1 MAAAGL
7 TALLPHV
14 SQYTGLPMALRVP
27 DARIVEERSSPM
39 GLVSLVES
47 PTIPFRRAPG
57 LSLANLQE
65 PPEQLGVFTGAD
77 ALNAIARFDDDLA
90 ALKDLDFTTAAA
102 PYSMPE
108 EPAVA
113 ILGAGGG
120 EAVLLA
126 LLHGAPEIDAVEID
140 PDVARL
146 VTRDFAEF
154 AGHIYDRPG
163 VDLHVGEARAF
174 VERRPSEGERY
185 DLIPI
190 PLRASYG
197 AAADGAQGL
206 QGDYDLTVEAIRDDL
221 RALGPGGLLLATLRV
236 KPPPPRGTLKLFA
249 TAPEAPGAPDPGSHL
264 ALIRGWSTATLV
276 GGRDPLSASQIG
288 ALRDFAEARSF
299 DLTHRPGLAP
309 SETNRFNLLV
319 RPSFHEA
326 ATALV
331 GPERDAF
338 VEACKFAIAPRDR
351 RSAVLLGLLRV
362 EGAARAAVPA
372 RERGRC
378 AARHG
383 PARRLPRL
391 RRRWRCRCC

>member
-39 GLVSLVES
+39 GLVSVVES

-77 ALNAIARFDDDLA
+77 ALTAIARFDDDLA
-90 ALKDLDFTTAAA
+90 ALEDLDFTTAAA
-102 PYSMPE
+102 PYAMPE
-108 EPAVA
+108 DPEVA

-126 LLHGAPEIDAVEID
+126 PLHGAPEIDAVEIN

-163 VDLHVGEARAF
+163 VDLHVGEARAL

-185 DLIPI
+185 DLIQI

-197 AAADGAQGL
+197 AAAGGAQGL

-221 RALGPGGLLLATLRV
+221 HALGPGGLLSATLRV
-236 KPPPPRGTLKLFA
+236 KPPPRGTLKLFA
-249 TAPEAPGAPDPGSHL
+249 TAPEAPGAP
-264 ALIRGWSTATLV
+264 AST
-276 GGRDPLSASQIG
+276 
-288 ALRDFAEARSF
+288 LRPHS
-299 DLTHRPGLAP
+299 
-309 SETNRFNLLV
+309 
-319 RPSFHEA
+319 
-326 ATALV
+326 
-331 GPERDAF
+331 
-338 VEACKFAIAPRDR
+338 
-351 RSAVLLGLLRV
+351 
-362 EGAARAAVPA
+362 AARAFRA
-372 RERGRC
+372 RCTWSDG
-378 AARHG
+378 
-383 PARRLPRL
+383 L
-391 RRRWRCRCC
+391 RKAKP